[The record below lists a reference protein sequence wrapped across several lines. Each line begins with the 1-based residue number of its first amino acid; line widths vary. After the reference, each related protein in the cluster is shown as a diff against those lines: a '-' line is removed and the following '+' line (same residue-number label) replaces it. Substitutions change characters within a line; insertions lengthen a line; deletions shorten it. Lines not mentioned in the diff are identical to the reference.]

1 MKKIILAI
9 MSAVILLTACKS
21 TQPYTF
27 DLINLGMSTIEVKE
41 ALGEPSLELPMTS
54 GEGPDI
60 SLINYEK
67 QTFFG
72 VDNAYVSI
80 YIDESG
86 VMSAYAQYQ
95 NKYVDNGSY
104 LSEYNTIKENLIST
118 LGKPQKIQED
128 ADNFNYR
135 CEWSNNFLTMEKLE
149 DGSVKLWAYVIRSDH
164 ISDVTT

>member
-1 MKKIILAI
+1 

-72 VDNAYVSI
+72 DYFVL
-80 YIDESG
+80 
-86 VMSAYAQYQ
+86 SASLINFADV
-95 NKYVDNGSY
+95 K
-104 LSEYNTIKENLIST
+104 NTIQILK
-118 LGKPQKIQED
+118 
-128 ADNFNYR
+128 
-135 CEWSNNFLTMEKLE
+135 
-149 DGSVKLWAYVIRSDH
+149 
-164 ISDVTT
+164 